1 MTNEQKQPGLARSF
15 GRKLAVFFATGAGF
29 GYSPVASGTVGTLW
43 GLPLVYVMQGF
54 PVWGQAAYALTLT
67 LLAIPVCHA
76 AEAVFGR
83 KDDGRI
89 VADEFMTFPVGL
101 VGLPLHPALLV
112 FAFVT
117 NRFFDILKPPP
128 AAQLQRLRGGW
139 GIVVDDLV
147 AALYSLVL
155 NHLFYHLV
163 IQGARALP

>member
-1 MTNEQKQPGLARSF
+1 METATRGKRPTGAGQWLALF
-15 GRKLAVFFATGAGF
+15 LATGAGF

-43 GLPLVYVMQGF
+43 GLPLVWVMQGF
-54 PVWGQAAYALTLT
+54 PVWGQAVYALALTLA
-67 LLAIPVCHA
+67 AIPICDA
-76 AEAVFGR
+76 AEKAYR
-83 KDDGRI
+83 HKDDGRI

-101 VGLPLHPALLV
+101 IGLPLHPALLV

-128 AAQLQRLRGGW
+128 AAQFQRLRGGW

-155 NHLFYHLV
+155 NHLFYRLV
-163 IQGARALP
+163 LGAWRAT